1 MPELTLVLMRH
12 AKSDQSTG
20 EADVDR
26 KLNPRGRRQAP
37 EAGRWLASNV
47 DSIDL
52 AVVSPAYRARETWNL
67 ASAELDVAPLAWFD
81 RRIYN
86 ASVTDLLDVVHE
98 LPENARTVVLVGHNP
113 GIEELAS
120 LLTNGSL
127 PMSTSAIAVL
137 GSDVAWSSAGESSAV
152 LRAAEKPQA

>member
-1 MPELTLVLMRH
+1 MPELTLILMRH
-12 AKSDQSTG
+12 AKSDQASG
-20 EADVDR
+20 EADIDR
-26 KLNPRGRRQAP
+26 ELNPRGARQAP
-37 EAGRWLASNV
+37 EAGQWLASNIGE
-47 DSIDL
+47 IDL
-52 AVVSPAYRARETWNL
+52 AVVSPANRARATWNL
-67 ASAELDVAPLAWFD
+67 ASAELNEQPLTWID
-81 RRIYN
+81 RRVYN

-98 LPENARTVVLVGHNP
+98 LPENARTVVIVGHNP

-127 PMSTSAIAVL
+127 PMSTAAIAVL